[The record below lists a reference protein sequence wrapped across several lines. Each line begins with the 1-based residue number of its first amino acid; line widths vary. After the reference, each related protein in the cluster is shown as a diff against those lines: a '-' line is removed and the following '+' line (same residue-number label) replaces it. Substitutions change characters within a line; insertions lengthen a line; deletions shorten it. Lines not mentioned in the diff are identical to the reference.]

1 MNSNQSPTIPPSILI
16 VDDTPDNVR
25 LLSTI
30 LTAQGY
36 QVRKALNGQRA
47 IATAQEFPPN
57 LILLDV
63 MMPEMNGY
71 EVCEQLKA
79 SPKTS
84 SIPIIFLSAL
94 DDVLDKVKAFDV
106 GAVDYITKPFQNK
119 EVLARVANQLT
130 IQSQQKLLQEQTQQL
145 EEVVERLQNEI
156 KEREGVELALRLAQQ
171 KSDRLLLNI
180 LPSAIVENLKK
191 GDGPAAERFESAT
204 VLFADIV
211 GFTSLAARISA
222 LEVVN
227 FLNQIFSKFD
237 ELTEKHA
244 LEKIKTSGDAYIVA
258 GGVPVPRA
266 DHAEAIANMALDM
279 QEAIA
284 DFKTDTGESFQMR
297 IGINT
302 GPVVAGVIGTKKFI
316 YDLWGDTVN
325 VASRMES
332 QGLPGYIQVTTAIY
346 ELLKERYIF
355 EERGAIPVKGKGDM
369 LAYWLKAKKD
379 DSAVATYSCH
389 RKSTPSELR
398 EYPEARLL

>member
-1 MNSNQSPTIPPSILI
+1 MDSNEYPTIQANILV
-16 VDDTPDNVR
+16 VDDKPDNVR

-47 IATAQEFPPN
+47 IATVQEFPPT

-71 EVCEQLKA
+71 EVCAKLKT

-84 SIPIIFLSAL
+84 SIPVIFLSAL
-94 DDVLDKVKAFDV
+94 DDVVDKVKAFDV
-106 GAVDYITKPFQNK
+106 GAVDYITKPFNSK

-130 IQSQQKLLQEQTQQL
+130 IQSQQQLLQEQTKQL
-145 EEVVERLQNEI
+145 EEVVKRLQNEI
-156 KEREGVELALRLAQQ
+156 KERQGVEVALRLSQK
-171 KSDRLLLNI
+171 KSDHLLLNI
-180 LPSAIVENLKK
+180 LPAAIVENLKK
-191 GDGPAAERFESAT
+191 GQGAAADRFDSAT

-211 GFTSLAARISA
+211 GFTSLAARISP
-222 LEVVN
+222 LELVN
-227 FLNQIFSKFD
+227 LLNKIFSKFD
-237 ELTEKHA
+237 QLTEKHD
-244 LEKIKTSGDAYIVA
+244 LEKIKTSGDAYMVA

-266 DHAEAIANMALDM
+266 DHAEAIADMALDM

-284 DFKTDTGESFQMR
+284 DFQTDTGEPFQIR

-332 QGLPGYIQVTTAIY
+332 QGLPGYIQVTAAIY
-346 ELLKERYIF
+346 ELLKDRYLF

-369 LAYWLKAKKD
+369 IAYWLKGKK
-379 DSAVATYSCH
+379 S
-389 RKSTPSELR
+389 
-398 EYPEARLL
+398 

>member
-1 MNSNQSPTIPPSILI
+1 MNSNQSATIPASILI

-30 LTAQGY
+30 LTKQGY

-47 IATAQEFPPN
+47 IATVQEFPPN

-63 MMPEMNGY
+63 MMPDMNGY
-71 EVCEQLKA
+71 EVCAQLKA

-145 EEVVERLQNEI
+145 EQLVERLQNEI
-156 KEREGVELALRLAQQ
+156 KERQGVELALRLSQQ
-171 KSDRLLLNI
+171 KSDHLLRNI

-191 GDGPAAERFESAT
+191 GEGAAAKRFESAT

-211 GFTSLAARISA
+211 GFTSLAARISP
-222 LEVVN
+222 LELVN
-227 FLNQIFSKFD
+227 FLNPIFSKFD
-237 ELTEKHA
+237 QLTEKHD

-279 QEAIA
+279 QKVIA
-284 DFKTDTGESFQMR
+284 DFKTDTGESFQIR

-346 ELLKERYIF
+346 ELLKDRYVF
-355 EERGAIPVKGKGDM
+355 EERGAIAVKGKGDM
-369 LAYWLKAKKD
+369 IAYWLKAKKD
-379 DSAVATYSCH
+379 DSAVATYSGPT
-389 RKSTPSELR
+389 KSTPSEVT
-398 EYPEARLL
+398 EYPESRLL

>member
-1 MNSNQSPTIPPSILI
+1 MDSNQYPTIQANILV
-16 VDDTPDNVR
+16 VDDKPDNVR

-30 LTAQGY
+30 LTTQGY

-47 IATAQEFPPN
+47 IATVQEFPPT

-71 EVCEQLKA
+71 EVCAKLKA
-79 SPKTS
+79 SPQTS
-84 SIPIIFLSAL
+84 SIPVIFLSAL

-106 GAVDYITKPFQNK
+106 GAVDYITKPFHGK

-130 IQSQQKLLQEQTQQL
+130 IQSQQQLLQEQTKQL
-145 EEVVERLQNEI
+145 EELVERLQNEI
-156 KEREGVELALRLAQQ
+156 KERQGVEVALRLSQK
-171 KSDRLLLNI
+171 KSDHLLLNI
-180 LPSAIVENLKK
+180 LPAAIVENLKK
-191 GDGPAAERFESAT
+191 GQDAAADRFDSAT

-211 GFTSLAARISA
+211 GFTSLAARISP
-222 LEVVN
+222 LELVN
-227 FLNQIFSKFD
+227 LLNQIFSKFD
-237 ELTEKHA
+237 QLTEKHD
-244 LEKIKTSGDAYIVA
+244 LEKIKTSGDAYMVA

-266 DHAEAIANMALDM
+266 DHAEAIADMALDM

-284 DFKTDTGESFQMR
+284 DFQTDTGEPFQIR

-325 VASRMES
+325 VASRMEA
-332 QGLPGYIQVTTAIY
+332 QGLPGYIQVTAAIY
-346 ELLKERYIF
+346 ELLKDRYLF

-369 LAYWLKAKKD
+369 IAYWLKGKKV
-379 DSAVATYSCH
+379 SS
-389 RKSTPSELR
+389 S
-398 EYPEARLL
+398 

>member
-1 MNSNQSPTIPPSILI
+1 MNSNQSPTISTNILI
-16 VDDTPDNVR
+16 VDDKPDNVR

-30 LTAQGY
+30 LTEKGY

-47 IATAQEFPPN
+47 IATVQEFPPT

-71 EVCEQLKA
+71 EVCAQLKA

-84 SIPIIFLSAL
+84 SIPVIFLSAL
-94 DDVLDKVKAFDV
+94 DDVVDKVKAFDV
-106 GAVDYITKPFQNK
+106 GAVDYITKPFQDK

-130 IQSQQKLLQEQTQQL
+130 IQSQQKLLQEQTKQL
-145 EEVVERLQNEI
+145 EELVERLQNEI
-156 KEREGVELALRLAQQ
+156 KERQGAELALRLAQK
-171 KSDRLLLNI
+171 KSDHLLLNI
-180 LPSAIVENLKK
+180 LPAAIIEDLKK
-191 GDGPAAERFESAT
+191 GEGAAAQRFDSAT

-211 GFTSLAARISA
+211 DFTFLAARISP
-222 LEVVN
+222 LELVN

-237 ELTEKHA
+237 QLTEKHG
-244 LEKIKTSGDAYIVA
+244 LEKIKTSGDAYMVA
-258 GGVPVPRA
+258 GGLPVPRA
-266 DHAEAIANMALDM
+266 GHAEAIANMALDM

-284 DFKTDTGESFQMR
+284 DFKTDTGEPFQIR

-346 ELLKERYIF
+346 EQLKDRYVF
-355 EERGAIPVKGKGDM
+355 EERGAIIVKGKGEM
-369 LAYWLKAKKD
+369 IAYWLKAKKD
-379 DSAVATYSCH
+379 DSV
-389 RKSTPSELR
+389 R
-398 EYPEARLL
+398 

>member
-1 MNSNQSPTIPPSILI
+1 MDSNLFPIIQANILV
-16 VDDTPDNVR
+16 VDDKPDNVR
-25 LLSTI
+25 LLSKI
-30 LTAQGY
+30 LTEQGY

-47 IATAQEFPPN
+47 LATVLEFPPT

-71 EVCEQLKA
+71 EVCAQLKA

-84 SIPIIFLSAL
+84 SIPVIFLSAL
-94 DDVLDKVKAFDV
+94 DDVVDKVKAFDM
-106 GAVDYITKPFQNK
+106 GAVDYITKPFQDK

-130 IQSQQKLLQEQTQQL
+130 IQSQQKLLQEQTKQL
-145 EEVVERLQNEI
+145 EEVVGRLQNEI
-156 KEREGVELALRLAQQ
+156 KERQGVELALRLAQK
-171 KSDRLLLNI
+171 KSDHLLLNI
-180 LPSAIVENLKK
+180 LPEAIVEKLKK
-191 GDGPAAERFESAT
+191 GEGAAAERFESAT

-211 GFTSLAARISA
+211 GFTSLSTRNSP
-222 LEVVN
+222 LELVN

-237 ELTEKHA
+237 QLTEKHG
-244 LEKIKTSGDAYIVA
+244 LEKIKTSGDAYMVA
-258 GGVPVPRA
+258 GGLPVSRA
-266 DHAEAIANMALDM
+266 DHAEAIADMALDM

-284 DFKTDTGESFQMR
+284 YFLTDTGEPFQIR

-346 ELLKERYIF
+346 EQLKDRYLF
-355 EERGAIPVKGKGDM
+355 EERGPIAVKGKGEM
-369 LAYWLKAKKD
+369 TVYWLKAKNVR
-379 DSAVATYSCH
+379 SS
-389 RKSTPSELR
+389 
-398 EYPEARLL
+398 

>member
-1 MNSNQSPTIPPSILI
+1 MNNNQSPTIPGSILI

-30 LTAQGY
+30 LTAEGY

-47 IATAQEFPPN
+47 IATVQEFPPN

-71 EVCEQLKA
+71 EVCAQLKA

-84 SIPIIFLSAL
+84 SIPVIFLSAL

-145 EEVVERLQNEI
+145 EKLVERLQNEI
-156 KEREGVELALRLAQQ
+156 KERQGVELALRLSQQ
-171 KSDRLLLNI
+171 KSDHLLRNI
-180 LPSAIVENLKK
+180 LPAAIVEKLKK
-191 GDGPAAERFESAT
+191 GDAATAERFESTT

-237 ELTEKHA
+237 ELTEKHD

-279 QEAIA
+279 QAAIA
-284 DFKTDTGESFQMR
+284 DFKTDTG
-297 IGINT
+297 
-302 GPVVAGVIGTKKFI
+302 
-316 YDLWGDTVN
+316 
-325 VASRMES
+325 
-332 QGLPGYIQVTTAIY
+332 
-346 ELLKERYIF
+346 
-355 EERGAIPVKGKGDM
+355 
-369 LAYWLKAKKD
+369 
-379 DSAVATYSCH
+379 
-389 RKSTPSELR
+389 
-398 EYPEARLL
+398 

>member
-1 MNSNQSPTIPPSILI
+1 MDSNEYPTIQANILV
-16 VDDTPDNVR
+16 VDDKPDNVR

-47 IATAQEFPPN
+47 IATVQEFPPT

-71 EVCEQLKA
+71 EVCAKLKT

-84 SIPIIFLSAL
+84 SIPVIFLSAL
-94 DDVLDKVKAFDV
+94 DDVVDKVKAFDV
-106 GAVDYITKPFQNK
+106 GAVDYITKPFNSK

-130 IQSQQKLLQEQTQQL
+130 IQSQQQLLQEQTKQL
-145 EEVVERLQNEI
+145 EEVVKRLQNEI
-156 KEREGVELALRLAQQ
+156 KERQGVEVALRLSQK
-171 KSDRLLLNI
+171 KSDHLLLNI
-180 LPSAIVENLKK
+180 LPAAIVENLKK
-191 GDGPAAERFESAT
+191 GQGAAADRFDSAT

-211 GFTSLAARISA
+211 GFTSLAARISP
-222 LEVVN
+222 LELVN
-227 FLNQIFSKFD
+227 LLNKIFSKFD
-237 ELTEKHA
+237 QLTEKHD
-244 LEKIKTSGDAYIVA
+244 LEKIKTSGDAYMVA
-258 GGVPVPRA
+258 GGVPVPKA
-266 DHAEAIANMALDM
+266 DHAEAIADMALDM

-284 DFKTDTGESFQMR
+284 DFQTDTGEPFQIR

-332 QGLPGYIQVTTAIY
+332 QGLPGYIQVTAAIY
-346 ELLKERYIF
+346 ELLKDRYLF

-369 LAYWLKAKKD
+369 IAYWLKGKK
-379 DSAVATYSCH
+379 S
-389 RKSTPSELR
+389 
-398 EYPEARLL
+398 

>member
-1 MNSNQSPTIPPSILI
+1 MDSNQYPTIQANILV
-16 VDDTPDNVR
+16 VDDKPDNVR

-47 IATAQEFPPN
+47 IATVQEFPPT

-71 EVCEQLKA
+71 EVCAKLKT
-79 SPKTS
+79 SPQTS
-84 SIPIIFLSAL
+84 SIPVIFLSAL
-94 DDVLDKVKAFDV
+94 DDVVDKVKAFDV
-106 GAVDYITKPFQNK
+106 GAVDYITKPFNSK

-130 IQSQQKLLQEQTQQL
+130 IQSQQQLLQEQTKEL
-145 EEVVERLQNEI
+145 EEVVKRLQNEI
-156 KEREGVELALRLAQQ
+156 KERQGVEVALRLSQK
-171 KSDRLLLNI
+171 KSDHLLLNI
-180 LPSAIVENLKK
+180 LPAAIVENLKK
-191 GDGPAAERFESAT
+191 GQGAAADRFDSAT

-211 GFTSLAARISA
+211 GFTSLAARISP
-222 LEVVN
+222 LELVN
-227 FLNQIFSKFD
+227 LLNKIFSTFD
-237 ELTEKHA
+237 QLTEKHD
-244 LEKIKTSGDAYIVA
+244 LEKIKTSGDAYMVA

-266 DHAEAIANMALDM
+266 DHAEAIADMALDM

-284 DFKTDTGESFQMR
+284 DFQTDTGEPFQIR

-332 QGLPGYIQVTTAIY
+332 QGLPGYIQVTAAIY
-346 ELLKERYIF
+346 ELLKDRYLF

-369 LAYWLKAKKD
+369 IAYWLKGKKV
-379 DSAVATYSCH
+379 SS
-389 RKSTPSELR
+389 S
-398 EYPEARLL
+398 

>member
-1 MNSNQSPTIPPSILI
+1 MNSNQSATIPASILI

-30 LTAQGY
+30 LTKQGY

-47 IATAQEFPPN
+47 IATVQEFPPN

-63 MMPEMNGY
+63 MMPDMNGY
-71 EVCEQLKA
+71 EVCAQLKA

-145 EEVVERLQNEI
+145 EELVKRLQNEI
-156 KEREGVELALRLAQQ
+156 KERQGVELALRLSQQ
-171 KSDRLLLNI
+171 KSDHLLRNI
-180 LPSAIVENLKK
+180 LPAAIVENLKK
-191 GDGPAAERFESAT
+191 GEGATAERFESAT

-222 LEVVN
+222 LEVVK

-237 ELTEKHA
+237 QLTEKHD

-346 ELLKERYIF
+346 ELLKDRYVF
-355 EERGAIPVKGKGDM
+355 EERGAIAVKGKGEM
-369 LAYWLKAKKD
+369 IAYWLKAKKE
-379 DSAVATYSCH
+379 DSAVATYSGPT
-389 RKSTPSELR
+389 KSTSSEVT
-398 EYPEARLL
+398 EYPESRLL